1 MSKAARQLIDELIK
15 AGVIKKSVDKS
26 TLTSIAESQKEGSA
40 AGRLIFGEPGGFRRT
55 VLNPLITL
63 GGGIGL
69 ERLFGD
75 SPASPTATG
84 SGNRYM
90 ESLGEEQ
97 AFRQYVDSEN
107 YKRSMLRGQGEM
119 LHKLT
124 GQEGEYQPPDNL
136 LPLDADEM
144 LRKSAALKN
153 YKAET
158 LAGRTRAQTAQEAAK
173 EIGIEREKQTGETQR
188 RAIDLLQQLYGASRQ
203 VPSAPAAADQTTQ
216 PYQY

>member
-1 MSKAARQLIDELIK
+1 MSKAAQQLIDELIK

-26 TLTSIAESQKEGSA
+26 TLTNIAESQKEGSA

-55 VLNPLITL
+55 VLNPLLTL
-63 GGGIGL
+63 AGGIGI

-75 SPASPTATG
+75 SPTPPTAAG
-84 SGNRYM
+84 SGNKYM

-97 AFRQYVDSEN
+97 AFRQYVDDEN
-107 YKRSMLRGQGEM
+107 YKRSMLRGQQAL

-124 GQEGEYQPPDNL
+124 LQEGEYQPPDNL
-136 LPLDADEM
+136 LPLDADEL
-144 LRKSAALKN
+144 LRRSAALKN

-158 LAGRTRAQTAQEAAK
+158 LAERTRTQTAQEAERDVAL
-173 EIGIEREKQTGETQR
+173 EREKQTAETQR
-188 RAIDLLQQLYGASRQ
+188 RAIDLLQQLYGQSRQ

>member
-15 AGVIKKSVDKS
+15 AGVIKKRVDKS
-26 TLTSIAESQKEGSA
+26 TLTSIADSQKEGSA

-75 SPASPTATG
+75 SPTPPTATG

-97 AFRQYVDSEN
+97 AFRQYVDNEN
-107 YKRSMLRGQGEM
+107 YKRSMLRGQGEL

-124 GQEGEYQPPDNL
+124 RQDGEYQPPDNL

-158 LAGRTRAQTAQEAAK
+158 LAQRTRVQTAQEGAK
-173 EIGIEREKQTGETQR
+173 DVALEREKQTAETQR
-188 RAIDLLQQLYGASRQ
+188 RAIDLLQQLYGQSRQ
-203 VPSAPAAADQTTQ
+203 VPSGPAAADQTSQ